1 MIHDTRIFSK
11 STRIQN
17 VNPASALGL
26 GRPAD
31 LHSHYH
37 TADTND
43 FFLCMYILCIEVKVA
58 LKFFIFFNAPCPLS
72 CRRPCPPPRRLRSRQ
87 PFSAAFRRLDRIS
100 SDGHL
105 RVRNLD
111 TPTWIRLGLA
121 HDTAAALQAAAALKS
136 PLTAAPLPKLWLNTA
151 K

>member
-1 MIHDTRIFSK
+1 MMRHDGT
-11 STRIQN
+11 
-17 VNPASALGL
+17 LL
-26 GRPAD
+26 GRTGGHAR
-31 LHSHYH
+31 HHAVFVFANH
-37 TADTND
+37 FA
-43 FFLCMYILCIEVKVA
+43 
-58 LKFFIFFNAPCPLS
+58 
-72 CRRPCPPPRRLRSRQ
+72 
-87 PFSAAFRRLDRIS
+87 AAFRRLDRIS